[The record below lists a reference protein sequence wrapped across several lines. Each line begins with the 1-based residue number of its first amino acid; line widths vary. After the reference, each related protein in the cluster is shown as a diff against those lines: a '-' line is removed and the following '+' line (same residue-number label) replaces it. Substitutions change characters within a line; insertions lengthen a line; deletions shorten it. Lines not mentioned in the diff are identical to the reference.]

1 MGVPKR
7 LTEMQ
12 QKFAHELVS
21 NEGRKY
27 AYQCAI
33 DAGYAKDRARQ
44 TAWELQNPKMHP
56 LVVKYIGEIREE
68 YQKKYAV
75 TFERHISELGKIRQ
89 DALKKGAWSA
99 AVNAEVARGKAAGLY
114 IEQKIIRTGKLDDLS
129 EEELEKRMKEIID
142 QYAPILEGKVD
153 VGDVKK
159 KQKQLRLK
167 NAVQLKNS
175 TSQQKGLRPLNKLN
189 TSDMEVTSNEELKI
203 KQKAL
208 KEEKSP
214 TKNKPGTFHKEAASN
229 SASSSSSHTTKE

>member
-12 QKFAHELVS
+12 KKFAHELVS

-33 DAGYAKDRARQ
+33 DAGYAQDRSRQ
-44 TAWELQNPKMHP
+44 TSYELQSPKYHP
-56 LVVKYIGEIREE
+56 LVVKYIGEIRQE

-89 DALKKGAWSA
+89 EALKKGAWSA

-114 IEQKIIRTGKLDDLS
+114 VEQKIIRTGKLDDLS

-153 VGDVKK
+153 VADVKK
-159 KQKQLRLK
+159 KQKQLRLNGK
-167 NAVQLKNS
+167 IK
-175 TSQQKGLRPLNKLN
+175 SQPLRPLKKVKSIEESQSEDKNKLIEPQSSAQN
-189 TSDMEVTSNEELKI
+189 TDD
-203 KQKAL
+203 QD
-208 KEEKSP
+208 
-214 TKNKPGTFHKEAASN
+214 
-229 SASSSSSHTTKE
+229 SSS

>member
-44 TAWELQNPKMHP
+44 TSWELQHPKHHP
-56 LVVKYIGEIREE
+56 LVVKYIGEIRAE

-75 TFERHISELGKIRQ
+75 TFERHISELGKIRI

-114 IEQKIIRTGKLDDLS
+114 VEQKIIRTGKLDDLS

-153 VGDVKK
+153 VADVKK
-159 KQKQLRLK
+159 KQKQLRLNGK
-167 NAVQLKNS
+167 IK
-175 TSQQKGLRPLNKLN
+175 SQPLRPLKKVKSIEESQSEDKNKLIEPQSSPQKIDDQDS
-189 TSDMEVTSNEELKI
+189 TS
-203 KQKAL
+203 
-208 KEEKSP
+208 
-214 TKNKPGTFHKEAASN
+214 
-229 SASSSSSHTTKE
+229 